1 MINELQGDI
10 DPSPGSKMTRNSG
23 PRLGLLWDYEVEA
36 LKPLLRLIVGGIDQV
51 LDNWYEAYAAYFDS
65 VDNVPTL
72 SEPEFIAIFKPYL
85 CEGLNALATGRTID
99 HGTLIGHLGEV
110 LAERDV
116 PFAEVLLSLR
126 TYEDSVLAEF
136 PQSILSLELLRMFS
150 KLGDAM
156 LGVMSERYFRARSA
170 RGGRGPNRA
179 AAPGDDNGPINTI
192 VGSSPAMSRLREH
205 IGAAARVR
213 GTVLLVGESGTGK
226 ELVASA
232 IHQSSS
238 NPDTPFIAVNC
249 AAIPKDLIES
259 ELFGYQRGAFSGAN
273 SHFLGLFRSA
283 EKGTLFLDEVTEM
296 SPETQSKILRAI
308 QERTVRPL
316 GSTRE
321 IAIDVRLIAST
332 NRDPEE
338 AVRSGQLREDLYYRL
353 QASVLQLPPLRDRIQ
368 DIPAL
373 VEHFIKFLN
382 SRMGRPFPVEG
393 MAHEALTA
401 MLEYSWPGNV
411 RELSNAIEMAMT
423 FGRHPIIGVEDLP
436 PAVVRRGG
444 PAIIEDT
451 LAEPADPGPQP
462 MAFSQFT
469 TLEASE
475 RELVTRAL
483 AVTGGNKTRAAK
495 LLQIS
500 RKKLYS
506 LTSKYMLPLRSES
519 KL

>member
-1 MINELQGDI
+1 MIYEPEGDS
-10 DPSPGSKMTRNSG
+10 DASAGSSMPRG
-23 PRLGLLWDYEVEA
+23 GGLRLGLLWDHEIEA
-36 LKPLLRLIVGGIDQV
+36 LKPLLRLMVASIDQL
-51 LDNWYEAYAAYFDS
+51 LDSWYEAYTGYFDTTQS
-65 VDNVPTL
+65 IPTL
-72 SEPEFIAIFKPYL
+72 TEPEFGAIFKPYL
-85 CEGLNALATGRTID
+85 CEGLNALATGRTVEYSA
-99 HGTLIGHLGEV
+99 LIGHLGEV
-110 LAERDV
+110 LADRKV

-126 TYEDSVLAEF
+126 TYEDSVLAEL

-156 LGVMSERYFRARSA
+156 LAMISERYFRSA
-170 RGGRGPNRA
+170 AVRA
-179 AAPGDDNGPINTI
+179 AHFSNAHSASAAGDNASPVNAI
-192 VGSSPAMSRLREH
+192 VGFSPAMRRLRDL
-205 IGAAARVR
+205 ITAAAQVR

-238 NPDTPFIAVNC
+238 TPETPFIAVNC
-249 AAIPKDLIES
+249 AAIPRDLIES

-321 IAIDVRLIAST
+321 IPVDVRLIAST
-332 NRDPEE
+332 NRNPEE
-338 AVRSGQLREDLYYRL
+338 AVRSGQLRQDLYYRL
-353 QASVLQLPPLRDRIQ
+353 QASVLQLPPLRERVA

-373 VEHFIKFLN
+373 IEHFIKLLN

-393 MAHEALTA
+393 IAPDALEA
-401 MLEYSWPGNV
+401 MLEYGWPGNV

-423 FGRHPIIGVEDLP
+423 FGRRSLIGIEDLP
-436 PAVVRRGG
+436 PAVVRHDEPVVAEVAPSEPVDRG
-444 PAIIEDT
+444 PT
-451 LAEPADPGPQP
+451 PLAP
-462 MAFSQFT
+462 QFT
-469 TLEASE
+469 TLEQSE
-475 RELVTRAL
+475 RELVSRAL
-483 AVTGGNKTRAAK
+483 AVTGGNKSRAAK
-495 LLQIS
+495 MLQIS

-506 LTSKYMLPLRSES
+506 LANKYMLGRTDA